1 MLNGSV
7 ERAST
12 LILSRVLA
20 WFMERWDRVIL
31 AENDAWIGLESDPS
45 SVFLVWDGL
54 VPVCMVY

>member
-7 ERAST
+7 VRAPT

-20 WFMERWDRVIL
+20 WFVERWDRVRI

-45 SVFLVWDGL
+45 SVFLVWDSL
-54 VPVCMVY
+54 LLVCMV